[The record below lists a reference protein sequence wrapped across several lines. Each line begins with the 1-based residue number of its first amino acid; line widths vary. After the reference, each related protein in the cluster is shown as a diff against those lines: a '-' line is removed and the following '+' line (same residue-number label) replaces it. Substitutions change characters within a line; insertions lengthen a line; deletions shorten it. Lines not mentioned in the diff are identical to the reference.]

1 VTTTVAEAIRV
12 GAERLAAVTDTA
24 RLDAELLMAEML
36 RTTRSEMLVHRM
48 RDPAPRDYDVLLAR
62 REAGEPVAYII
73 RRQEFWGL
81 DFGVTP
87 DVLIP
92 RADSETVVRAALAAK
107 PHARRVLDLG
117 TGSGA
122 LLLAVLSELPEAEG
136 IGIDASA
143 MAWLVAAANVERL
156 GLAERAR
163 IVNLDW
169 NRPEMMNQLG
179 RFDLI
184 LANPPYVEDD
194 AELDSDVRDHEP
206 HLALFA
212 GPEGL
217 EAYRAIL
224 PQLPGLLDDEG
235 VAVLEIGPTQ
245 AEAVTALAAPFG
257 LSATLHRDL
266 AGRPRALEI
275 KKALGKPAPGH
286 YLEAKPA
293 GG

>member
-1 VTTTVAEAIRV
+1 MTATVADAIRT
-12 GAERLAAVTDTA
+12 GAERLTVVSDTA
-24 RLDAELLMAEML
+24 RLDAELLMAEAL
-36 RTTRSEMLVHRM
+36 RTSRSEMLVRRM
-48 RDPAPRDYDVLLAR
+48 RDLAPGGFDALLER
-62 REAGEPVAYII
+62 RERGEPVAYITG
-73 RRQEFWGL
+73 RQEFWGL
-81 DFGVTP
+81 EFAVTP

-107 PHARRVLDLG
+107 PDARRVLDLG

-122 LLLAVLSELPEAEG
+122 LLLAVLSELPEAQG

-143 MAWLVAAANVERL
+143 AALQVAGANAERL
-156 GLAERAR
+156 GLAGRVR
-163 IVNLDW
+163 MLQLDW
-169 NRPEMMNQLG
+169 TRLGWNAPLG

-194 AELDSDVRDHEP
+194 AELAPDVRDHEP

-217 EAYRAIL
+217 EAYRAII
-224 PQLPGLLDDEG
+224 PQLPALIEDDG

-245 AEAVTALAAPFG
+245 ADAVTAVAAPFG
-257 LSATLHRDL
+257 LAATLHRDL
-266 AGRPRALEI
+266 AGRPRALEF
-275 KKALGKPAPGH
+275 KKALGKPAPAH

>member
-1 VTTTVAEAIRV
+1 MTATVAEAIRMA
-12 GAERLAAVTDTA
+12 AERLAAVSDTA

-36 RTTRSEMLVHRM
+36 GTTRSEMLVRRM
-48 RDPAPRDYDVLLAR
+48 RDPAPRDYEILLER
-62 REAGEPVAYII
+62 RERGEPVAYILG
-73 RRQEFWGL
+73 RQEFWGL
-81 DFGVTP
+81 EFGVTP

-107 PHARRVLDLG
+107 PDARRVLDLG

-143 MAWLVAAANVERL
+143 AALQVAALNAKRL
-156 GLAERAR
+156 GLDGRAPMLR
-163 IVNLDW
+163 LDW
-169 NRPEMMNQLG
+169 TQPGWSAQLG

-194 AELDSDVRDHEP
+194 AELAPDVRDHEP

-217 EAYRAIL
+217 EAYRAIV
-224 PQLPGLLDDEG
+224 PQLPALLEEDG

-245 AEAVTALAAPFG
+245 ADAVTALAAAAG
-257 LSATLHRDL
+257 LAATLHRDL
-266 AGRPRALEI
+266 AGRPRALAF
-275 KKALGKPAPGH
+275 KKALGKPPPAH